1 MRPTSQ
7 DVGRWLRR
15 LESHVLA
22 LFGFLTVGIFLAL
35 TLFTRTSVLV
45 GLVLVPIIFAVLAG
59 RGGDLGEFIGDGLLQ
74 VAPIAVM
81 MTFAILFFAVMMEA
95 GLFDPLIRRIVGW
108 AKGDPVKIAIGT
120 AVVTMCV
127 HLDGDGAATF
137 LITLSAF
144 LPVYRRIGMRP
155 LALTAIVALG
165 AGLMN
170 MLPWGGPTLRAM
182 AALDMS
188 ASEVFVPMVV
198 PMIAGGV
205 WVLVAS
211 YIIGRMERKRLG
223 TITLDAPAPAPAPAV
238 APAPVAPVA
247 VGSAGDGTDADGTPA
262 GASPAD
268 EAHADDDN
276 ARRDH
281 GVPRWRMA
289 VNVVL
294 TLALVAVLFTHAV
307 PMEVCFIVAFTVA
320 ACVNIPKW
328 RDQQQLFRD
337 HGANVVL
344 VTSMVFAAGVFTG
357 VLGNT
362 GMIENMA
369 RTLADVI
376 PESFGG
382 VLPVLVAV
390 VSMPLSLVFTPDA
403 FYFGVLPVFAHTA
416 EVMGVDPSMIARGAI
431 AGQMTTGFPL
441 SPLTAS
447 TFILIGMAKVELGKH
462 QRFTFLWAWGTTLV
476 ITVTAVLTGALTF

>member
-1 MRPTSQ
+1 M
-7 DVGRWLRR
+7 
-15 LESHVLA
+15 LA
-22 LFGFLTVGIFLAL
+22 LYGFLTVGIFLAL

-45 GLVLVPIIFAVLAG
+45 GLVLVPIVFAVLAG
-59 RGGDLGEFIGDGLLQ
+59 HGGDLGDFIGAGLLQ

-81 MTFAILFFAVMMEA
+81 MTFAILFFSVMMEA
-95 GLFDPLIRRIVGW
+95 GLFDPLIRRMVAW

-120 AVVTMCV
+120 ALVTMCV

-144 LPVYRRIGMRP
+144 LPIYRRIGMRP
-155 LALTAIVALG
+155 IALTAIVALG

-170 MLPWGGPTLRAM
+170 MLPWGGPTIRAM
-182 AALDMS
+182 AALDMD
-188 ASEVFVPMVV
+188 ASEVFTPMII

-205 WVLVAS
+205 WVLVAT
-211 YIIGRMERKRLG
+211 YIIGRMERKRIG
-223 TITLDAPAPAPAPAV
+223 TIRLDADYTAQDVPQDATSDATAAAASDAV
-238 APAPVAPVA
+238 DPVDP
-247 VGSAGDGTDADGTPA
+247 G
-262 GASPAD
+262 D
-268 EAHADDDN
+268 EADH
-276 ARRDH
+276 ARRDA

-289 VNVVL
+289 VNLVL
-294 TLALVAVLFTHAV
+294 TLTLVAVLFTHAV
-307 PMEVCFIVAFTVA
+307 PMEVCFIVAFTLA

-328 RDQQQLFRD
+328 KDQQKLFRD

-357 VLGNT
+357 ILGNS

-369 RTLADVI
+369 QSLADVI
-376 PESFGG
+376 PESFGS
-382 VLPVLVAV
+382 VLPVLVSV

-416 EVMGVDPSMIARGAI
+416 EVMGADPAMIARGAI

-462 QRFTFLWAWGTTLV
+462 QRFTFLWAWGTTIV
-476 ITVTAVLTGALTF
+476 ITVTAVITGALTF

>member
-1 MRPTSQ
+1 M
-7 DVGRWLRR
+7 
-15 LESHVLA
+15 LA

-59 RGGDLGEFIGDGLLQ
+59 RGRDLGDFIGDGLLQ

-95 GLFDPLIRRIVGW
+95 GLFDPLIRRMVSW

-144 LPVYRRIGMRP
+144 LPIYRRIGMRP

-170 MLPWGGPTLRAM
+170 ILPWGGPTLRAM
-182 AALDMS
+182 AALDMT
-188 ASEVFVPMVV
+188 AGEVFTPMII

-205 WVLVAS
+205 WVLFAS
-211 YIIGRMERKRLG
+211 YLIGRMERKRLG
-223 TITLDAPAPAPAPAV
+223 TISLDAPV
-238 APAPVAPVA
+238 PVA
-247 VGSAGDGTDADGTPA
+247 VGSGGDEIPAQDGTVDVPA
-262 GASPAD
+262 EQD
-268 EAHADDDN
+268 HTDHADH

-289 VNVVL
+289 VNLIL
-294 TLALVAVLFTHAV
+294 TLTLVVVLFTHAV
-307 PMEVCFIVAFTVA
+307 PMEVCFIVAFTIA

-328 RDQQQLFRD
+328 KDQQQLFRE

-357 VLGNT
+357 ILGNT

-369 RTLADVI
+369 QSLADVI

-382 VLPVLVAV
+382 ILPVLVSV

-416 EVMGVDPSMIARGAI
+416 EVMGVDPAMIARGAI

-476 ITVTAVLTGALTF
+476 ITVTAIITGALTF

>member
-1 MRPTSQ
+1 M
-7 DVGRWLRR
+7 
-15 LESHVLA
+15 LA
-22 LFGFLTVGIFLAL
+22 LYGFLTVGIFLAL

-45 GLVLVPIIFAVLAG
+45 GLVLVPIVFAVLAG
-59 RGGDLGEFIGDGLLQ
+59 HGGDLGDFIGAGLLQ

-81 MTFAILFFAVMMEA
+81 MTFAILFFSVMMEA
-95 GLFDPLIRRIVGW
+95 GLFDPLIRRMVAW

-120 AVVTMCV
+120 ALVTMCV

-144 LPVYRRIGMRP
+144 LPIYRRIGMRP
-155 LALTAIVALG
+155 IALTAIVALG

-170 MLPWGGPTLRAM
+170 MLPWGGPTIRAM
-182 AALDMS
+182 AALDMD
-188 ASEVFVPMVV
+188 ASEVFTPMII

-205 WVLVAS
+205 WVLVAT
-211 YIIGRMERKRLG
+211 YIIGRMERKRIG
-223 TITLDAPAPAPAPAV
+223 TIRLDADKTGQDVPEDATAAA
-238 APAPVAPVA
+238 ASDPV
-247 VGSAGDGTDADGTPA
+247 DDA
-262 GASPAD
+262 
-268 EAHADDDN
+268 EH
-276 ARRDH
+276 ARRDA

-289 VNVVL
+289 VNLVL

-307 PMEVCFIVAFTVA
+307 PMEVCFIVAFTLA

-328 RDQQQLFRD
+328 KDQQKLFRD

-357 VLGNT
+357 ILGNT

-369 RTLADVI
+369 QSLADVI
-376 PESFGG
+376 PESFGS
-382 VLPVLVAV
+382 VLPVLVSV

-416 EVMGVDPSMIARGAI
+416 EVMGADPAMIARGAI

-447 TFILIGMAKVELGKH
+447 TFILIGMAKVELGRH
-462 QRFTFLWAWGTTLV
+462 QRFTFLWAWGTTIV
-476 ITVTAVLTGALTF
+476 ITVTAVITGALTF